1 MDGMCVTSNNGRTT
15 NCGCVVDIRDDE
27 TLYKNLENCLLEY
40 NAYNNKNRT
49 LFIQGIVLQGYIL
62 KQRRK
67 AREKWAPEF
76 HPKGVLDDNH
86 SQYFFCRNGIQKL
99 FCLGYRKWKSLT
111 EQVKLPKLK
120 KHANIGNKN
129 ALFQYKSEVLKFLME
144 VAHEDGESQAT
155 RFIREMTG
163 IGIRNEEKFG
173 VTLPPYHTKRK
184 LYQKYCWENGW
195 HVKSANNGEYPKSRD
210 FP

>member
-1 MDGMCVTSNNGRTT
+1 MGGMCVTSNNGRMT
-15 NCGCVVDIRDDE
+15 NCGCVTDIQDDE
-27 TLYKNLENCLLEY
+27 TLYTNLENCFLEC
-40 NAYNNKNRT
+40 NAYGNKNRI

-62 KQRRK
+62 KQRQK
-67 AREKWAPEF
+67 ARETWAPEF
-76 HPKGVLDDNH
+76 HTKGVLDDNH
-86 SQYFFCRNGIQKL
+86 SQYFFCRNGIQKF

-120 KHANIGNKN
+120 KHAIIGNKN
-129 ALFQYKSEVLKFLME
+129 ASFQYKSEVLKFLME

-155 RFIREMTG
+155 RFVRELTG
-163 IGIRNEEKFG
+163 IGILNEEKFG